1 VDETVMRNPCNPR
14 QVAAAKME
22 ASEPATLTERMVLQ
36 QAEALIHLH
45 LL

>member
-1 VDETVMRNPCNPR
+1 MDETVMCNPCNLR
-14 QVAAAKME
+14 QVAAATME
-22 ASEPATLTERMVLQ
+22 ASEPATLTEHMVLQ